1 MLPAAMCWANAL
13 LRARVSLPCL
23 GPPSAQPSETNLLV
37 PGYALSTALKETAGA
52 FLVAQRLGVSLPM
65 QGIWV

>member
-13 LRARVSLPCL
+13 LKARVSLPCL

-37 PGYALSTALKETAGA
+37 PGYALSTLPKRLETKTPTP
-52 FLVAQRLGVSLPM
+52 FFFFF
-65 QGIWV
+65 